1 MYGKQINKYMV
12 LHWRMASPNLPS
24 TPRAGRCSFRFRV
37 GGVVFESFT
46 GHTVTRWSQAG
57 YPRFVVTQGEET
69 RHCFRAQYDF
79 HNIFFT
85 NVVYST
91 WFPTCSLIKTDS
103 DSQTEHF
110 FYFSNPC
117 FGYEPATFLNWASS
131 DRSCNTQFFI
141 SLKNTSTFLNA

>member
-57 YPRFVVTQGEET
+57 YPRFVVTQGNRNST
-69 RHCFRAQYDF
+69 QFRAQIRAQYDF

-110 FYFSNPC
+110 FLF
-117 FGYEPATFLNWASS
+117 FEPMFWLRTGHVPELGE
-131 DRSCNTQFFI
+131 
-141 SLKNTSTFLNA
+141 